1 MSEPLTSQAPRPPEA
16 VTAPPVDLG
25 GLAELDQRIH
35 EAERRLI
42 AREDGLHRRV
52 RRLRQRARGEPRRLL
67 GPVAAALATLF
78 GLFWLR
84 RSRRRPSAHARG
96 TPAQTHSAAWT
107 HCVGLAWPLLPAW
120 WRSRLSP
127 AAAITLV
134 SLVAPLLARLFRVR

>member
-1 MSEPLTSQAPRPPEA
+1 MSEPLASQAPRPPEA
-16 VTAPPVDLG
+16 TPPMALG

-96 TPAQTHSAAWT
+96 TPAQNHSAAWT
-107 HCVGLAWPLLPAW
+107 HCVGLAWPLLPAR

-127 AAAITLV
+127 AAAIALV
-134 SLVAPLLARLFRVR
+134 SLATPLLARLFRAR